1 MGKIGMMIINK
12 LKKEKMKTK
21 LLAIL
26 AVSALAFTAC
36 SDDDDPTPGNNGD
49 GPLTE
54 LNGNITEDV
63 TLAATSVKMTG
74 PTYVKEGVTITI
86 PAGTTITADAKGT
99 GVYLLVERGAKII
112 AEGTADKPI
121 VFTSASAKSGSW
133 GGLIINGYA
142 PISSPDGGNF
152 EWHTEIA
159 QDYKYGGDKIND
171 NSGVLKFVKIEYSGA
186 KIDGDAE
193 HNGLTLNGVGNGTQI
208 SDIYIKDGADDGI
221 EFFGGSVNVTNL
233 LVVNSEDDMFDFTQG
248 YTGTLTNAYGI
259 WSNGYVSTSDD
270 PRGIEADG
278 NLDGETPNDKGQS
291 NFTVKDMTIVN
302 KSQADMNDMIKI
314 RRGATATITNLL
326 LEIAE
331 GAKFDETDII
341 DLTDGKTNGTDASS
355 ITYTFNPES
364 LFNATKVKGLGATIT
379 KTDSQTG
386 ANTSVFSWTGY
397 SF

>member
-1 MGKIGMMIINK
+1 
-12 LKKEKMKTK
+12 MKTK
-21 LLAIL
+21 LLAML
-26 AVSALAFTAC
+26 AISALAFTAC
-36 SDDDDPTPGNNGD
+36 SDDDDPTPGGNGEE
-49 GPLTE
+49 LTE
-54 LNGNITEDV
+54 LQGNITQDA
-63 TLAATSVKMTG
+63 TLSSTSVKMTG
-74 PTYVKEGVTITI
+74 PTYIKEGVTLTI

-112 AEGTADKPI
+112 AEGTAEKPI

-159 QDYKYGGDKIND
+159 QEYKYGGDKTND
-171 NSGVLKFVKIEYSGA
+171 NSGILKFVKIEYSGA
-186 KIDGDAE
+186 KIDADAE

-233 LVVNSEDDMFDFTQG
+233 LVINSEDDMFDFTQG
-248 YTGTLTNAYGI
+248 YSGTLTNSYGI
-259 WSNGYVSTSDD
+259 WEAGYVSTSDD

-278 NLDGETPNDKGQS
+278 NLDGKTPNDKGQS

-302 KSQADMNDMIKI
+302 KSQADMNDMIKV
-314 RRGATATITNLL
+314 RRGATANMTNLL
-326 LEIAE
+326 LEIAD
-331 GAKFDETDII
+331 GAKFVETDII
-341 DLTDGKTNGTDASS
+341 DFKDDKGNGTDASS
-355 ITYTFNPES
+355 IAYTFNPET
-364 LFNATKVKGLGATIT
+364 LFNAGKVKGEGATIT
-379 KTDSQTG
+379 KNTTSTG
-386 ANTSVFSWTGY
+386 ADTTAFSWTGY